1 MQNGLAEF
9 FRGLRAAAFQGTAI
23 LDVRESL
30 AAGPLLLKEG
40 MLQHTKRVGEYL
52 KLQLEL
58 EQVLAKYDKRVLFG
72 AGNMCRNYM
81 KCYGE
86 KYPPLFTCDN
96 NAAIWGTRFE
106 GLEVKDP
113 EELKKLPEDCAI
125 FICNIYYDE
134 IKSNCKIWDYKIRF
148 TTLMMSLCHHCIWID
163 LIRK

>member
-1 MQNGLAEF
+1 M
-9 FRGLRAAAFQGTAI
+9 
-23 LDVRESL
+23 
-30 AAGPLLLKEG
+30 LKEG

-134 IKSNCKIWDYKIRF
+134 IKKQLQNMGLQNPIHYFNDEFMPSLYLDRFDSEIREVY
-148 TTLMMSLCHHCIWID
+148 
-163 LIRK
+163 